1 MKVRYVIKFTKGEG
15 IRFVAHLDLMRT
27 IQRIIRRSGIDIQ
40 YSKGFNP
47 HMALSIA
54 QPLSVGVYSEGDYL
68 DIVLNNPMEEKELL
82 EALNKNS
89 TPTIK
94 FLWAKGFEQLENIKR
109 MPQSMA
115 LIDAARYIIKI
126 ELNSEDNVL
135 EEMQALMEKQEWVTL
150 KKTKKGQKEA
160 DIRPLIHE
168 LKYWIKD
175 GMLVVNTLI
184 ATGSREN
191 LSADLVSRYI
201 KENVT
206 NTNKESFVDI
216 KREEMY
222 LQKGEELVPLFKAL

>member
-15 IRFVAHLDLMRT
+15 IRFISHLDLMRT
-27 IQRIIRRSGIDIQ
+27 IQRIIRRSGIDIE

-47 HMALSIA
+47 HMALSLA
-54 QPLSVGVYSEGDYL
+54 QPLSVGVYSDGDYL
-68 DIVLNNPMEEKELL
+68 DIVLNNPMDAQELVDT
-82 EALNKNS
+82 LNRFT

-94 FLWAKGFEQLENIKR
+94 FLWAKGFEQIENVKR

-126 ELNSEDNVL
+126 ELNSEENVL
-135 EEMQALMEKQEWVTL
+135 EDMELLMAKSEWITL

-160 DIRPLIHE
+160 DIKPLIHE
-168 LKYWIKD
+168 LKYWVKD
-175 GMLVVNTLI
+175 NTLIINTLI

-191 LSADLVSRYI
+191 LSADLVSRYV
-201 KENVT
+201 KENVE
-206 NTNKESFVDI
+206 NTNKDSFVDI

-222 LQKGEELVPLFKAL
+222 LLKGEELIPLYKAI